1 VRPAVRRGLRVAAAA
16 GVFLFV
22 LLASLYV
29 SLPDVRPLARTAPDT
44 TAFMQLRESEAAA
57 AGRPTRQRYR
67 WVPYARIS
75 PHLRRAVLVAEDDR
89 FFQHD
94 GIDVTQ
100 IRQSLALNL
109 RRWRAVRGG
118 STITQQLAKNLYLS
132 PSRNPLRKLRELF
145 IARRLEAEL
154 SKVRILELYLNV
166 IEWGDGIWGAEA
178 AARTYFR
185 VSAAALTREQ
195 AALLAGAIVNP
206 RVLNPARPRQRLQ
219 RRQHLILARMG
230 SGAPATA
237 AMRNSAPPEEAVA
250 PSGLPDSDELR
261 LDSVQLEEAA
271 PQ

>member
-1 VRPAVRRGLRVAAAA
+1 MEKNQKKGRV
-16 GVFLFV
+16 
-22 LLASLYV
+22 
-29 SLPDVRPLARTAPDT
+29 
-44 TAFMQLRESEAAA
+44 
-57 AGRPTRQRYR
+57 
-67 WVPYARIS
+67 
-75 PHLRRAVLVAEDDR
+75 VA
-89 FFQHD
+89 
-94 GIDVTQ
+94 
-100 IRQSLALNL
+100 
-109 RRWRAVRGG
+109 GG
-118 STITQQLAKNLYLS
+118 STITQQLAKNLFLT
-132 PSRNPLRKLRELF
+132 PSRSYLRKAEEAV
-145 IARRLEAEL
+145 ITVMLEGL
-154 SKVRILELYLNV
+154 LDKRRILELYLNV

-185 VSAAALTREQ
+185 VPAAALTREQ

-271 PQ
+271 PR